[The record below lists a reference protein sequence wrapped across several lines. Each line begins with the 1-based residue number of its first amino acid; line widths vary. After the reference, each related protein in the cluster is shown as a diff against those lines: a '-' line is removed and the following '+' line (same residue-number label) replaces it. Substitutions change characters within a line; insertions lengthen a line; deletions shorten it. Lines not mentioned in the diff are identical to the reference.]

1 MVGTTLKK
9 ENGKVSIKEV
19 HHTFAYVHIK
29 QEKGSKYY
37 YLLPEFN
44 YAELRQD
51 FMADSA
57 IFKMQQFFAD
67 SRKLFN
73 EHSIGSSEYIVSQE
87 SEVGNLYKS
96 YLLGYY
102 SVLLDERSDTKS
114 PELLKTELSNYI
126 HKVIEPNGK
135 YAYVSGMYNT
145 KEQAIG
151 NKRFFQDCL
160 VSNPLKIVFISPQEF
175 TLIEE

>member
-1 MVGTTLKK
+1 
-9 ENGKVSIKEV
+9 VSIKEV
-19 HHTFAYVHIK
+19 HHSFAYVHIK

-44 YAELRQD
+44 YTALRPD

-57 IFKMQQFFAD
+57 IFKMKEFFSD
-67 SRKLFN
+67 SRKLFTGN
-73 EHSIGSSEYIVSQE
+73 SIGSSEYIVSQE
-87 SEVGNLYKS
+87 SEVGDLYKS
-96 YLLGYY
+96 YLQGYY
-102 SVLLDERSDTKS
+102 SVLLEERSDTKS

-145 KEQAIG
+145 KEEALG

-175 TLIEE
+175 TPIAE